1 MLYGICHLSI
11 VPLRLEPTDTS
22 EMVSQV
28 LFGEHFT
35 VLEKTK
41 KWSKIKIHFDG
52 YEGFIDNKQYLE
64 INESL
69 FHKLSESEY
78 TYSSE
83 ILDFITDS
91 NNHLST
97 ISIGSRLPFFE
108 NNEFSI
114 GDLKYNY
121 DGDFFKG
128 KLNKSEIV
136 HMAYLF
142 LNTPYL
148 WGGKSPFGIDCSGF
162 TQLVYKLCGYSL
174 LRDAKDQA
182 TQGEV
187 LSFIEEAEPGDLA
200 FFDNNEGVITHV
212 GIIMQDYNI
221 IHAHGKVRIDV
232 LDHSGIYN
240 TDTKQHSHKLR
251 VIKRI
256 IN

>member
-35 VLEKTK
+35 VLEKDK

-52 YEGFIDNKQYLE
+52 YEGFIDNKQFKE
-64 INESL
+64 IDQSL
-69 FHKLSESEY
+69 FDELSEAESY
-78 TYSSE
+78 YSTE
-83 ILDFITDS
+83 ILDFITDQK
-91 NNHLST
+91 NHLT
-97 ISIGSRLPFFE
+97 TVPIGSRLPFLKDGKFKIAE
-108 NNEFSI
+108 EEFT
-114 GDLKYNY
+114 Y
-121 DGDFFKG
+121 DGSYYTG
-128 KLNKSEIV
+128 KMKKSEIV
-136 HMAYLF
+136 HKAFLF

-148 WGGKSPFGIDCSGF
+148 WGGKTPFGIDCSGF

-200 FFDNNEGVITHV
+200 FFDNDEGVITHV

-240 TDTKQHSHKLR
+240 TDTKMHTHKLR
-251 VIKRI
+251 VIKKI
-256 IN
+256 I